1 MINKIRFYSKLG
13 YKLIKKEVVNRDDYK
28 EEYDKVSDTYHYWLK
43 EMGRYTDNIINSK
56 YIEID
61 KELKILDFAC
71 GTGYITKGLLNKS
84 TKYKITSVDQSD
96 KMLEKL
102 FNRDDLI
109 GTIESIETIETID
122 NIETIKTVGTKVTR
136 LGRVTAIQSDG
147 IEFLKTT
154 NERYDVI
161 FFGWA
166 LSYFDHNELLK
177 LFNRVLKPGGILA
190 IITNVEGTLDKIE
203 SIFLKVM
210 SEKQEEVIKPMDIK
224 FNLPKGKEGLI
235 RWCSQYGFKALE
247 VEEGEVF
254 FSFKEPG
261 ELLQWLNITGA
272 AAGTR
277 KIFKNYHE
285 VKPFIIEKIKKEKY
299 KNGVYEINHKFAY
312 GIFRKE

>member
-1 MINKIRFYSKLG
+1 MINKIWFYSKLG
-13 YKLIKKEVVNRDDYK
+13 YKLIKKEVVNKDDYK
-28 EEYDKVSDTYHYWLK
+28 EEYDKVSETYHFWLK
-43 EMGRYTDNIINSK
+43 EMSRYTDNIIHSK
-56 YIEID
+56 YIETD
-61 KELKILDFAC
+61 SELKILDFAC
-71 GTGYITKGLLNKS
+71 GTGYITKSLLNKS
-84 TKYKITSVDQSD
+84 VKYKITSVDQSN

-102 FNRDDLI
+102 L
-109 GTIESIETIETID
+109 
-122 NIETIKTVGTKVTR
+122 NINDS
-136 LGRVTAIQSDG
+136 RVTAIQSDG

-154 NERYDVI
+154 NEKYDVI

-166 LSYFDHNELLK
+166 LSYFEHNELLE

-210 SEKQEEVIKPMDIK
+210 NEKQKEVIKPMDIK
-224 FNLPKGKEGLI
+224 LNLPKGKNGLVK
-235 RWCSQYGFKALE
+235 WCSQYGFKALE

-254 FSFKEPG
+254 FNFKEPE

-277 KIFKNYHE
+277 KIFNNYNE
-285 VKPFIIEKIKKEKY
+285 VKPLIIEKIKKEKY
-299 KNGVYEINHKFAY
+299 KNGMYEINHKFAY

>member
-1 MINKIRFYSKLG
+1 MINKICFYSKLG
-13 YKLIKKEVVNRDDYK
+13 YRLIKKDVVSREDYRG
-28 EEYDKVSDTYHYWLK
+28 EYDKVSDTYHYWLK

-84 TKYKITSVDQSD
+84 KKYKITSVDQSN

-102 FNRDDLI
+102 LDISD
-109 GTIESIETIETID
+109 
-122 NIETIKTVGTKVTR
+122 V
-136 LGRVTAIQSDG
+136 RVTAVQSDG

-154 NERYDVI
+154 NEKYDAI

-166 LSYFDHNELLK
+166 LSYFDYNELLE
-177 LFNRVLKPGGILA
+177 LFNRVLKPEGILA

-203 SIFLKVM
+203 KIFLKVM
-210 SEKQEEVIKPMDIK
+210 SENQKEVIKPMDIK
-224 FNLPKGKEGLI
+224 LNLPRGKKGLVK
-235 RWCSQYGFKALE
+235 WCNKYGFKALE
-247 VEEGEVF
+247 AEEGEVF
-254 FSFKEPG
+254 FSFKEPE

-277 KIFKNYHE
+277 KIFKDYDK
-285 VKPFIIEKIKKEKY
+285 VKPLIVEKIKKEKY
-299 KNGVYEINHKFAY
+299 KNGDYEINHKFAY

>member
-1 MINKIRFYSKLG
+1 MINKIWFYSKIG
-13 YKLIKKEVVNRDDYK
+13 YKLIKKEVVSGDDYR
-28 EEYDKVSDTYHYWLK
+28 EEYDKVSDTYHFWLK
-43 EMGRYTDNIINSK
+43 EMSRYTDNIIHSK

-71 GTGYITKGLLNKS
+71 GTGYITKSLLNKS
-84 TKYKITSVDQSD
+84 IKYKITSVDQSN

-102 FNRDDLI
+102 L
-109 GTIESIETIETID
+109 
-122 NIETIKTVGTKVTR
+122 NINDP
-136 LGRVTAIQSDG
+136 RVTAIQSDG

-154 NERYDVI
+154 NEKYDVI

-177 LFNRVLKPGGILA
+177 LFNRVLKSGGILA

-210 SEKQEEVIKPMDIK
+210 SEKQKEVIKPMDIK
-224 FNLPKGKEGLI
+224 LNLPKGKKGLVK
-235 RWCSQYGFKALE
+235 WCSQYGFRALE

-254 FSFKEPG
+254 FNFKEPE

-277 KIFKNYHE
+277 KIFKNYNE
-285 VKPFIIEKIKKEKY
+285 VKPLIIEKIKKEKY
-299 KNGVYEINHKFAY
+299 KNGAYEINHKFAY
-312 GIFRKE
+312 GVFRKE

>member
-1 MINKIRFYSKLG
+1 MINKIWFYSKIG
-13 YKLIKKEVVNRDDYK
+13 YKLIKKEVVSRDEYK
-28 EEYDKVSDTYHYWLK
+28 EEYDKVSDTYHLWLK
-43 EMGRYTDNIINSK
+43 EMSRYTDNIIHSK
-56 YIEID
+56 YIETD
-61 KELKILDFAC
+61 SGLKILDFAC
-71 GTGYITKGLLNKS
+71 GTGYITKSLLNKS
-84 TKYKITSVDQSD
+84 IKYKITSVDQSN

-102 FNRDDLI
+102 LNTNNL
-109 GTIESIETIETID
+109 
-122 NIETIKTVGTKVTR
+122 
-136 LGRVTAIQSDG
+136 RVTAIQSDG

-154 NERYDVI
+154 NEKYDVI

-177 LFNRVLKPGGILA
+177 LFNRVLKPRGILA

-210 SEKQEEVIKPMDIK
+210 SEKQKEVIKPMDIK
-224 FNLPKGKEGLI
+224 LNLPKGKSGLVK
-235 RWCSQYGFKALE
+235 WCSQYGFKALD

-254 FSFKEPG
+254 FNFKEPE

-277 KIFKNYHE
+277 KIFKNYNE
-285 VKPFIIEKIKKEKY
+285 VKPLIIEKIKKEKY

-312 GIFRKE
+312 GVFRKE

>member
-1 MINKIRFYSKLG
+1 MINKIWFYLKLG
-13 YKLIKKEVVNRDDYK
+13 YKLIKKEVVSRDDYK
-28 EEYDKVSDTYHYWLK
+28 EEYDKVSDTYDFWLK
-43 EMGRYTDNIINSK
+43 EMSIYTDNIIHSK
-56 YIEID
+56 YIEAD
-61 KELKILDFAC
+61 NELKILDFAC
-71 GTGYITKGLLNKS
+71 GTGYITKSLLNKS
-84 TKYKITSVDQSD
+84 IKYKITSVDQSN

-102 FNRDDLI
+102 LNTNDP
-109 GTIESIETIETID
+109 
-122 NIETIKTVGTKVTR
+122 
-136 LGRVTAIQSDG
+136 RVTAIQSDG

-154 NERYDVI
+154 NEKYDVI

-177 LFNRVLKPGGILA
+177 LFNRVLKPCGILA

-210 SEKQEEVIKPMDIK
+210 SEKQKEVIKPMDIK
-224 FNLPKGKEGLI
+224 LNLPKGKSGLVK
-235 RWCSQYGFKALE
+235 WCSQYGFKALE

-254 FSFKEPG
+254 FNFKEPE

-277 KIFKNYHE
+277 KIFKNYNE
-285 VKPFIIEKIKKEKY
+285 VKPLITEKIKKEKY

-312 GIFRKE
+312 GVFRKE

>member
-13 YKLIKKEVVNRDDYK
+13 YKLIKKEVISRDDYK
-28 EEYDKVSDTYHYWLK
+28 EEYDKVSETYHYWLK
-43 EMGRYTDNIINSK
+43 EMGRYTDNIIHSK
-56 YIEID
+56 HIEVD

-84 TKYKITSVDQSD
+84 TEYKITSVDQSD

-102 FNRDDLI
+102 LDRD
-109 GTIESIETIETID
+109 
-122 NIETIKTVGTKVTR
+122 NP
-136 LGRVTAIQSDG
+136 RVTAIQSDG

-166 LSYFDHNELLK
+166 LSYFNHNELLK
-177 LFNRVLKPGGILA
+177 LFNSVLKPGGILG

-203 SIFLKVM
+203 SIFLNVM

-224 FNLPKGKEGLI
+224 FNLPKGKKGLV
-235 RWCSQYGFKALE
+235 RWCSKYGFKALE

-254 FSFKEPG
+254 FSFKEPE

-285 VKPFIIEKIKKEKY
+285 VKPLIIEKIKKEKY